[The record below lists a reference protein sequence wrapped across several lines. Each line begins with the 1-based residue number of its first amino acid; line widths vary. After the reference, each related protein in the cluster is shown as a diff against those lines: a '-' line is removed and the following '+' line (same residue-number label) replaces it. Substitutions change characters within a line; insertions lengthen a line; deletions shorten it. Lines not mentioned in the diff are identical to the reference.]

1 MMIFKLIEDKINVLL
16 SHLTTAAVQPQVNA
30 LENIIYAYI
39 VVWVMFRGYLILAG
53 KSEDPLKG
61 LIFDAAL
68 KMAVVAV
75 VFNPAWI
82 QMISNAIDG
91 MNSWASG
98 STSLFTRMDEL
109 LKKTFDVSGRM
120 IDMDHSMVPIEG
132 YASAIILMAGFV
144 VFSVLTVWIMA
155 STTLMLKVLIMISPI
170 MIYSSLYSWFKD
182 IFSNWL
188 KLIIANTLTVLIV
201 GVFLNALDGSYREV
215 IDTAKTEVVSSN
227 IFAQSIEIAILT
239 IFLGLA
245 VLMAREI
252 AQQLAGASIEHLPGS
267 AGAQASAPFRAYRNW
282 KDRREQ
288 RRFYRGRE

>member
-1 MMIFKLIEDKINVLL
+1 MMIFKLIEEKINVLV
-16 SHLTTAAVQPQVNA
+16 SHLTAVAVQPQVNA
-30 LENIIYAYI
+30 LEDIIYAYI
-39 VVWVMFRGYLILAG
+39 VAWVMFRGYLILAG

-82 QMISNAIDG
+82 SLISDAIDG

-170 MIYSSLYSWFKD
+170 MIYSSLYSWFKE
-182 IFSNWL
+182 IFSNWM

-201 GVFLNALDGSYREV
+201 GVFLNALDGSYRQV
-215 IDTAKTEVVSSN
+215 IDTAKAQVSSSN

-288 RRFYRGRE
+288 RRFYRGKD